1 MIELYYCLMAICC
14 LLWIYLNSDTLS
26 LQWHNKQRGVNFWI
40 NIALMIHASILAF
53 MLVTEVMYNVIFAY
67 NHFVVVVTNLFMLYT
82 IRKILRRL
90 QLKRCGKDF
99 HKTQCNLQAVAF
111 SKSGVLAKIF
121 NS

>member
-26 LQWHNKQRGVNFWI
+26 LQWHNKQRGVNFWL
-40 NIALMIHASILAF
+40 NVALMINSSILAF
-53 MLVTEVMYNVIFAY
+53 MLVTALTYNVVFLQS
-67 NHFVVVVTNLFMLYT
+67 HFVIIVAHLFTLYT
-82 IRKILRRL
+82 IRKVLRRI

-99 HKTQCNLQAVAF
+99 HKTQCNLQAIAF
-111 SKSGVLAKIF
+111 SKSGMLAKIF